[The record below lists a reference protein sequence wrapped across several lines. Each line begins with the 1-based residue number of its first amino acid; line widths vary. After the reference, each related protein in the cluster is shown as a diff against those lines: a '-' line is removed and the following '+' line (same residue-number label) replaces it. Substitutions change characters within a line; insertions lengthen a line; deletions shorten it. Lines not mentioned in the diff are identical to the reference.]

1 MKKLII
7 IFFSAALGISF
18 LFIGFGSYV
27 STKHVIKLGNTKI
40 TTNEFNEAFDSYK
53 VENEISN
60 LSEDQD
66 LYAKIQFLNEYINE
80 LAYEEF
86 LNEKIKISE
95 NSKKVILK
103 KSLNNEELFR
113 NLDETILQNSL
124 KEIEKGIHA
133 DIFNNSLNA
142 PDLVKGDIF
151 EELLTQKDLD
161 IYEIGIRNYLPSKSY
176 EEEFFENYEIYKIE
190 LNNYDLRQYVEEELI
205 DPEIIYQYFEE
216 NSEEFI
222 EPKRYTYEQII
233 SANDNENNFN
243 SLKEN
248 QENQFKLFE
257 TVDEKL
263 ILPKVKEK
271 LDVLNLN
278 EVSPPIQIGE
288 KYFYV
293 KLNEVREQKIK
304 NFDEVK
310 EEISEVLIQNEI
322 DNFDTN
328 NIPDQ
333 MNKYKDSY
341 IFYSNTFNFLENIP
355 NEFHFINFNDF
366 DNSLIHEKKLIEYS
380 VKNSDIT
387 ELSSDMKSKF
397 IESYDM
403 YKEDNVQTHIE
414 EDLVKTG
421 GVQLNYFTD
430 SLNVKGFF
438 LSDKDLETVV
448 TIKEDNLLKL
458 SLPNEVIYLKIRQVS
473 KIDPLNIKQN
483 IVNLIYSTIIN
494 EIKNNYE
501 IEVNNQEILNL

>member
-60 LSEDQD
+60 LSEDQN

-86 LNEKIKISE
+86 LNKKITLSE

-103 KSLNNEELFR
+103 KSLNNEELFK

-142 PDLVKGDIF
+142 PNLVKGDIF

-161 IYEIGIRNYLPSKSY
+161 IYEIGIRDYQPRTSY
-176 EEEFFENYEIYKIE
+176 EKEFFENYEIFKIE
-190 LNNYDLRQYVEEELI
+190 LNNYNLQKYVEEELI
-205 DPEIIYQYFEE
+205 TSEILKQYYEE
-216 NSEEFI
+216 NSDEFI

-233 SANDNENNFN
+233 SIDDNQRNFD
-243 SLKEN
+243 LLRDN
-248 QENQFKLFE
+248 QDNQYKLFE
-257 TVDEKL
+257 AVNEKL

-271 LDVLNLN
+271 LDLLDPN

-288 KYFYV
+288 KYFFV
-293 KLNEVREQKIK
+293 KLNEVKVQKIK
-304 NFDEVK
+304 NFDEAK
-310 EEISEVLIQNEI
+310 EEINKKLIQNEI
-322 DNFDTN
+322 DNFDSS
-328 NIPDQ
+328 NISDK
-333 MNKYKDSY
+333 MNKYKDSF
-341 IFYSNTFNFLENIP
+341 IFYSNTFNFEM
-355 NEFHFINFNDF
+355 
-366 DNSLIHEKKLIEYS
+366 KK
-380 VKNSDIT
+380 
-387 ELSSDMKSKF
+387 KF
-397 IESYDM
+397 IESYDA
-403 YKEDNVQTHIE
+403 YKEDNIRFHSENNLIKAGNVQ
-414 EDLVKTG
+414 V
-421 GVQLNYFTD
+421 NYFTD
-430 SLNVKGFF
+430 SLTIKGFF
-438 LSDKDLETVV
+438 LSEEDLENVV
-448 TIKEDNLLKL
+448 TIKENNQLKVI
-458 SLPNEVIYLKIRQVS
+458 LPNEVIYLKIREVN

-501 IEVNNQEILNL
+501 IEVNNQEILKL

>member
-27 STKHVIKLGNTKI
+27 STNHVIKLGNAKI
-40 TTNEFNEAFDSYK
+40 TTNEFNEAYDNYK

-60 LSEDQD
+60 LSNDQD
-66 LYAKIQFLNEYINE
+66 LYSKIQFLNEFINE

-86 LNEKIKISE
+86 LNEKIAISE
-95 NSKKVILK
+95 NSKKIILK
-103 KSLNNEELFR
+103 KSLNNEELFK

-151 EELLTQKDLD
+151 EELLVQKDLD
-161 IYEIGIRNYLPSKSY
+161 IYEIGIRNYLPSKSH
-176 EEEFFENYEIYKIE
+176 EKEFFENYEIYKIE
-190 LNNYDLRQYVEEELI
+190 LNNYDLKKYVEEELI
-205 DPEIIYQYFEE
+205 TSEIIVQYFEE

-233 SANDNENNFN
+233 SVNDNENDFN
-243 SLKEN
+243 LLKEN
-248 QENQFKLFE
+248 QNNQFKLFDA
-257 TVDEKL
+257 VDEKL

-271 LDVLNLN
+271 LDILNLN
-278 EVSPPIQIGE
+278 EVSSPIQIGE

-293 KLNEVREQKIK
+293 KLIEAREQKIK

-310 EEISEVLIQNEI
+310 EEINEMLIQNEI

-328 NIPDQ
+328 NITDQ
-333 MNKYKDSY
+333 MTEYKDSF

-366 DNSLIHEKKLIEYS
+366 NNSLIHEKKLIEYN

-387 ELSSDMKSKF
+387 ELSSEIKLKF
-397 IESYDM
+397 IESYDI
-403 YKEDNVQTHIE
+403 YKEDNIQSHS
-414 EDLVKTG
+414 EDDLIKTG
-421 GVQLNYFTD
+421 SVQVNYFTD
-430 SLNVKGFF
+430 SLTIKGFF
-438 LSDKDLETVV
+438 LSEEDLENVV
-448 TIKEDNLLKL
+448 TIKENNLLKV
-458 SLPNEVIYLKIRQVS
+458 SLPNEVIYLKIKEIS